1 MTDEKI
7 IELYWNRSEKA
18 IEETK
23 KQYGDFLHYI
33 SFSVLRDNEDAE
45 EVVNDTFFKAWN
57 SIPPAKP
64 NPLKAFLAK
73 ITRNLSINKLRD
85 KTAKKRGGN
94 QYELVLEELSECI
107 SGGNEIDSAIDSS
120 LLSNI
125 LNEFLRS
132 LSDEARRIFIKRYWY
147 MLSVSDISEEMSISV
162 SKVKSSLMRTR
173 NKLKEKLEEEGFN
186 V

>member
-7 IELYWNRSEKA
+7 IELYWIRSEKA

-23 KQYGDFLHYI
+23 KQYGTYLQYI
-33 SFSVLRDNEDAE
+33 SFSVLKDNEDAE
-45 EVVNDTFFKAWN
+45 EIVNDTYLKVWN

-64 NPLKAFLAK
+64 SPLKAFLAK

-85 KTAKKRGGN
+85 KTAKKRGGE
-94 QYELVLEELSECI
+94 QYILILDELSECI
-107 SGGNEIDSAIDSS
+107 SNANEIDDAINSII
-120 LLSNI
+120 LSKV
-125 LNEFLRS
+125 LNNFLKA
-132 LSDEARRIFIKRYWY
+132 LSDESRRIFIKRYWY
-147 MLSVSDISEEMSISV
+147 MLSVSEISEEMSISI

-173 NKLKEKLEEEGFN
+173 KKLKEKLEEEGVN

>member
-7 IELYWNRSEKA
+7 IELYWNRSENA

-23 KQYGDFLHYI
+23 KQYGAFLQYV
-33 SFSVLRDNEDAE
+33 SFSVLKDNEDAE
-45 EVVNDTFFKAWN
+45 EVVNDTYLKAWN

-94 QYELVLEELSECI
+94 QYEIVLEELSECL
-107 SGGNEIDSAIDSS
+107 SKGNEIDTAIDSA
-120 LLSNI
+120 LLSKV
-125 LNEFLRS
+125 LNSFLRT

-147 MLSVSDISEEMSISV
+147 MLSISEISEEMSISV

-173 NKLKEKLEEEGFN
+173 NKLKEKLEEEGFS